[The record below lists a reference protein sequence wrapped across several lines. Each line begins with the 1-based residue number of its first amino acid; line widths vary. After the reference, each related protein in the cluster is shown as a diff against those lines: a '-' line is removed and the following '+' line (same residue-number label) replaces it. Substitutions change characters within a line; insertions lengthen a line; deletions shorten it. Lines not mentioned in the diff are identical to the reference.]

1 MAAKLIKNQYRTM
14 TEIATDA
21 IKEAIVSGEFTPG
34 MRLIPN
40 HLEKELNLGRVSI
53 REALR
58 ELSGSGLV
66 VSVPNKGAVVAQAIE
81 LEEMQEIFEI
91 RYSLEGKASELAALN
106 ISEREIQKL
115 EHLNNDLAGYEND
128 PREYFLL
135 NSKFHLDFYRASG
148 WSFLCNIISQI
159 FDRIL
164 VLRSINPIRSESI
177 PRFVDAHTQLLKA
190 ARARDGL
197 RARRIM
203 VEHLRDGFES
213 FMAWLNTTK
222 PREE

>member
-1 MAAKLIKNQYRTM
+1 M
-14 TEIATDA
+14 
-21 IKEAIVSGEFTPG
+21 
-34 MRLIPN
+34 
-40 HLEKELNLGRVSI
+40 
-53 REALR
+53 
-58 ELSGSGLV
+58 V
-66 VSVPNKGAVVAQAIE
+66 VSVPNKGAVVAQAVE

-91 RYSLEGKASELAALN
+91 RYSLEGKASELATLN
-106 ISEREIQKL
+106 IRERDIRKL
-115 EHLNNDLAGYEND
+115 ERLNNDLAGYEND

-148 WSFLCNIISQI
+148 WGFLCNIISQI

-213 FMAWLNTTK
+213 FVAWLNTTK
-222 PREE
+222 QREE